1 MAPYNRSFDNRSAW
15 PLDYE
20 GRYVAKAGKMK
31 RVKIGVYQVP
41 VSIGDRLTGKTYSRT
56 GTIRENTGQSPAYYG
71 YASGQGLSRRILI
84 RGDGQVIDLDELL
97 SIDEGSW
104 RV

>member
-1 MAPYNRSFDNRSAW
+1 MVVYNTAFDNRNLW

-20 GRYVAKAGKMK
+20 GRFVAKVGKMK
-31 RVKIGVYQVP
+31 RVNTGVYQVP
-41 VSIGDRLTGKTYSRT
+41 VSIGDRLTGKKYART

-71 YASGQGLSRRILI
+71 YNSGSGLFRRILI
-84 RGDGQVIDLDELL
+84 RWNGQIIDLDELL

-104 RV
+104 RL